1 VTLVNVETTNTQ
13 PVNIQPVGLPEP
25 APTAVN
31 DPTQTA
37 PSKQATD
44 APKQSETTK
53 QILAQGVRL
62 VGLPLTLAGLFR
74 VIEDLEKRSKVTDN
88 LLASVAIIFLVSW
101 IAAFLSVRPNQ
112 TAGRTL
118 EQLSTT
124 LFYLGLTAM
133 VILIGLMVFGV

>member
-1 VTLVNVETTNTQ
+1 MTLTNAETLNTQ
-13 PVNIQPVGLPEP
+13 
-25 APTAVN
+25 T
-31 DPTQTA
+31 TA
-37 PSKQATD
+37 PLEHGLEASALETARTEAPIINRTQDESK
-44 APKQSETTK
+44 PSETTK

-74 VIEDLEKRSKVTDN
+74 VIEDLEKRSKITDN

-112 TAGRTL
+112 AAGRTL
-118 EQLSTT
+118 ERISSA